1 MLGNPCNSYHFCSS
15 YPWILQIH
23 VEFSSPNVLNFGKG
37 LQEQRHLSFLWWLK
51 DFVMLTSIHSC
62 FWWVGTSN
70 FVDSLARGPISNLK
84 PAKICGWCLLRYRWE
99 ELNPRVDLWKGLNTF
114 NAKAQLPNGS
124 HSLLQG
130 EENMELAFTRHIMQ
144 LWFFFVFK
152 RAKSCLNLS
161 CCRFQSRIASLYWMV
176 RHEMIRTRFCDVF
189 RTLTGNLTTASDDK
203 L

>member
-1 MLGNPCNSYHFCSS
+1 MVVQRFYHSDINP
-15 YPWILQIH
+15 
-23 VEFSSPNVLNFGKG
+23 
-37 LQEQRHLSFLWWLK
+37 
-51 DFVMLTSIHSC
+51 SIHSC

-84 PAKICGWCLLRYRWE
+84 PAKICGWCLLSPKSKRYRWE
-99 ELNPRVDLWKGLNTF
+99 ELIPRVDLWKGLNTF

-124 HSLLQG
+124 QEHFCKG
-130 EENMELAFTRHIMQ
+130 EENMELAFTTLIMHFC
-144 LWFFFVFK
+144 FFFEDK

-161 CCRFQSRIASLYWMV
+161 CCHFQSRVVSLYWMV
-176 RHEMIRTRFCDVF
+176 RYEMIRTRFCDVF